1 MKYEI
6 RFLPGVREHDIP
18 AAPRAYQEAL
28 VMRLREMAQG
38 RDLGRPLEGHKGKEV
53 LGSWC
58 KAYINPPGREQRLQR
73 NYEEGGSA
81 SERMQGGGYRMVY
94 REMLVRETP
103 TLLVAGFGP
112 RKNNEVYETAAQRIV
127 KAQEEQRM
135 RQQATQS
142 AALPRQAASKLP
154 RSAPA
159 PGAPPTSGAANRP
172 RNTPRL

>member
-1 MKYEI
+1 
-6 RFLPGVREHDIP
+6 
-18 AAPRAYQEAL
+18 
-28 VMRLREMAQG
+28 
-38 RDLGRPLEGHKGKEV
+38 
-53 LGSWC
+53 
-58 KAYINPPGREQRLQR
+58 
-73 NYEEGGSA
+73 
-81 SERMQGGGYRMVY
+81 MQGGGYRMVY

-142 AALPRQAASKLP
+142 ASKLP

-159 PGAPPTSGAANRP
+159 PGAPPTSGTANRP

>member
-1 MKYEI
+1 
-6 RFLPGVREHDIP
+6 
-18 AAPRAYQEAL
+18 
-28 VMRLREMAQG
+28 
-38 RDLGRPLEGHKGKEV
+38 
-53 LGSWC
+53 
-58 KAYINPPGREQRLQR
+58 
-73 NYEEGGSA
+73 
-81 SERMQGGGYRMVY
+81 MQGGGYRMVY

-159 PGAPPTSGAANRP
+159 PGAPPTSGTANRP

>member
-1 MKYEI
+1 MK
-6 RFLPGVREHDIP
+6 
-18 AAPRAYQEAL
+18 
-28 VMRLREMAQG
+28 LRELAQG
-38 RDLGRPLEGHKGKEV
+38 EDRGAPLEGHRGQEV
-53 LGSWC
+53 LEHWN
-58 KAYINPPGREQRLQR
+58 KMYVITPEERHQLRR
-73 NYEEGGSA
+73 NREEGKPAKVGIP
-81 SERMQGGGYRMVY
+81 GGYRLVY
-94 REMLVRETP
+94 RETEVRGKP

-142 AALPRQAASKLP
+142 AALPRQAVSKLP

-159 PGAPPTSGAANRP
+159 PGTPPASGAANRP